1 MKVDASHLQD
11 GHKEGFCSHPR
22 GPVGNEVIGHKGK
35 MSRME
40 YQNYAA

>member
-1 MKVDASHLQD
+1 MRVDAPHLQD
-11 GHKEGFCSHPR
+11 GHKEGVCSHPH
-22 GPVGNEVIGHKGK
+22 GSVGSEVIGHKGK